1 MKILIIDD
9 DEAEQKRF
17 KDAVELWNLQ
27 HKDNPADLFELD
39 GIEDLA
45 RAQSKIES
53 PGLEEYDGV
62 VVDMRFKKE
71 IKGDELLNA
80 INQRFLRVPIVIY
93 TGTPDSA
100 DAVRGLCLKVCIK
113 TVAKEDEILEWFFDV
128 KMSGLMAAVGMQG
141 GIEKKL
147 REVFCQFQVQSLDRW
162 ANLGKLRGVEIAERS
177 AIRYVLTHLLDSLYQ
192 EDGRVFPDEMYLNVG
207 KSQALKT
214 GDVVMTKDRD
224 GVEYYLVMSP
234 ACDLVVRKTGTPK
247 TESVL
252 LAGIVSTAEAAV
264 RSLSDKMAQWK
275 NQGVDEDACKRNAE
289 SHLKKFRDQTD
300 PEYVHSIPA
309 IKDMPGQYVAFRKV
323 LHLPYEKVDKEFSR
337 SGLRVAPP
345 FMKDIQ
351 ARFASYYGRQG
362 QPDIDYSLEYT
373 DASS

>member
-17 KDAVELWNLQ
+17 QEAIELWNLR
-27 HKDNPADLFELD
+27 HKNNPADLFEPD
-39 GIEDLA
+39 CIEELEQA
-45 RAQSKIES
+45 KSKIES

-93 TGTPDSA
+93 TGTPDSV

-113 TVAKEDEILEWFFDV
+113 TVAKEDDILEWFFDV
-128 KMSGLMAAVGMQG
+128 KMSGLMAVVGMQG

-147 REVFCQFQVQSLDRW
+147 REVFCQFQVQSLERW
-162 ANLGKLRGVEIAERS
+162 AKLGKQRGVEVAERS
-177 AIRYVLTHLLDSLYQ
+177 AMRYVLMHLLDSLYQ
-192 EDGRVFPDEMYLNVG
+192 EDGAVFPDEMYLNVG
-207 KSQALKT
+207 KSQVLKT
-214 GDVVMTKDRD
+214 GDVIMTK
-224 GVEYYLVMSP
+224 GGGEPEYYLVMSP

-252 LAGIVSTAEAAV
+252 LVGIVSTAEAAA
-264 RSLSDKMAQWK
+264 RSLSDKIIQWK
-275 NQGVDEDACKRNAE
+275 NQGADEDMCKRNEE

-300 PEYVHSIPA
+300 PEYVHSVPC
-309 IKDMPGQYVAFRKV
+309 IKDMPRQYVAFRKV

-337 SGLRVAPP
+337 SGLRIAPP
-345 FMKDIQ
+345 FLKDIQ

-362 QPDIDYSLEYT
+362 QPDVDYSLEYGT
-373 DASS
+373 N